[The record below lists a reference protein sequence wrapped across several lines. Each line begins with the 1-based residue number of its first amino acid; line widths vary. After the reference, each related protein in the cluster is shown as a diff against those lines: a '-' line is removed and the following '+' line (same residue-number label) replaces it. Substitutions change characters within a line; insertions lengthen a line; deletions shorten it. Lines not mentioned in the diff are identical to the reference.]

1 MIALSTSTIT
11 AVIQRAPVFR
21 SGFTIGIRAIIGK
34 IAVLI
39 IIIDSRISDITL
51 ECIAIIPS

>member
-1 MIALSTSTIT
+1 M
-11 AVIQRAPVFR
+11 QRTPVFR
-21 SGFTIGIRAIIGK
+21 SGFTIGIRTIIGK

>member
-1 MIALSTSTIT
+1 M
-11 AVIQRAPVFR
+11 QRTPVFR
-21 SGFTIGIRAIIGK
+21 SGFTTGIRAIIGK

-51 ECIAIIPS
+51 ECIAIIPA